1 MRAGQLGDRATAKQ
15 ALHTVLSQRPEIGKL
30 PRQEVA
36 IWWQPELV
44 EDLIGGLRKADLVR
58 DEKLL
63 TPSGRGESG
72 LKHNFRLARHAF

>member
-1 MRAGQLGDRATAKQ
+1 
-15 ALHTVLSQRPEIGKL
+15 
-30 PRQEVA
+30 
-36 IWWQPELV
+36 
-44 EDLIGGLRKADLVR
+44 VR